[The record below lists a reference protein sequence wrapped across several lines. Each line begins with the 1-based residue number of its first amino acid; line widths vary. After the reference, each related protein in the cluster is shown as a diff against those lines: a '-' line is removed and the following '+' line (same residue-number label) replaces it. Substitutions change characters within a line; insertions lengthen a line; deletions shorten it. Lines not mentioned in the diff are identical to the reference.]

1 MYLFSRILTTQGSPR
16 QVLPWVTQITDHVNA
31 NSPLSVTAWLAN
43 FGAPLGTVGW
53 STIIESQS
61 ALVDGTAGLLADG
74 AYLDLI
80 EAGAPLVVGPGEDH
94 LRQLVY
100 GAPSEPPPLGAVAVT
115 TTATAAVD
123 RMGDAVAWSIEIAQ
137 HVESVIG
144 SPIAVLLD
152 SFGTMGQITWI
163 GVTENMAASDAAAA
177 KAAADAAY
185 IGKLAASAGL
195 FIPGSGHRTQL
206 TRVA

>member
-31 NSPLSVTAWLAN
+31 NSPLAVSAWLAN

-53 STIIESQS
+53 STIVESQS
-61 ALVDGTAGLLADG
+61 ALVDGTAGLMTDS
-74 AYLDLI
+74 AYLDLV

-100 GAPSEPPPLGAVAVT
+100 GSPGEPPPLGAVAVT
-115 TTATAAVD
+115 TTATAVVD
-123 RMGDAVAWSIEIAQ
+123 RMGEAVTWSIEIAQ
-137 HVESVIG
+137 HVEAVIG

-152 SFGTMGQITWI
+152 SYGTMGQITWI
-163 GVTENMAASDAAAA
+163 GVTENMAAADAAAD
-177 KAAADAAY
+177 KTAADASY
-185 IGKLAASAGL
+185 LGKLADSAGL

-206 TRVA
+206 TRIA